1 MTTKTIEHIGNS
13 IFEEREISPSQLGVS
28 SKDINSWIKE
38 KIVPFTSPQQVDEA
52 NQKKKTKI
60 KWVKLNLAQAVWVS
74 IINELSNFKVPSD
87 KLEELAYMVWQKP
100 RDDKFADSVFKYH
113 IKDNPNNLP
122 KHDLDKLKSHLRNEL
137 LMEHYFR
144 TIINPFTDIVK
155 SAFYRR
161 KLPHNF
167 LYVPETNDYVFHYEP
182 KELLLKLNSV
192 FLQKPM
198 ICIPI
203 LPLISKIL
211 LVEFD
216 NKKNEDLKYLTF
228 MEKQIRDIVVFKRPK
243 SVEIA
248 FQEGNIKTIVVTE
261 EHKSREQLAEY
272 ILTNKIKRGSKLLI
286 DIRSEDHYKITLIKN
301 EATT

>member
-38 KIVPFTSPQQVDEA
+38 KIVPFTSPQQVDET
-52 NQKKKTKI
+52 NQKKKTKT

-74 IINELSNFKVPSD
+74 IINELANFKVPYD

-100 RDDKFADSVFKYH
+100 RDDKFADSVFKHH

-155 SAFYRR
+155 SAFYRSD
-161 KLPHNF
+161 LPHNF

-203 LPLISKIL
+203 LPLMSKIL
-211 LVEFD
+211 LAEFD
-216 NKKNEDLKYLTF
+216 NKKNKDLKYLTNV
-228 MEKQIRDIVVFKRPK
+228 EKQIRDIVVFKRPK